1 MLEPLQVV
9 GWHMVE
15 RDQDQ
20 GKVETGEVPGPDQV
34 KMKRDQNW

>member
-1 MLEPLQVV
+1 MGLLGVT